1 MPLLSASHPGGMS
14 RTRVT
19 AGFFLAV
26 AALCLAVDWL
36 MWQTDYIQKASQ
48 RSDEDG
54 MLLPLRVF
62 MTPGLIV
69 WAGFLI
75 RAAIRR
81 LRG

>member
-1 MPLLSASHPGGMS
+1 VPLLSVSHPGRMG
-14 RTRVT
+14 RTRVI

-36 MWQTDYIQKASQ
+36 MWSTDVVWKASQ
-48 RSDEDG
+48 GSDEDG
-54 MLLPLRVF
+54 ILLPLRVM
-62 MTPGLIV
+62 MTPGFIV

-81 LRG
+81 LRS